1 MARFSRTG
9 EFSPAHS
16 SAHALVSNQAPR
28 SGRVW
33 ARLALV
39 LLSLFSITLPS
50 PEARA
55 EHLSD
60 LAEVVGA
67 RENQLVGY
75 GVVTGLDGTGDDFR
89 SRVAEQTLRSL
100 LRRLGVQVDESAL
113 RFRNV
118 AAVIVTATI
127 PPFARTGSKIDV
139 TVSSIGNARSLMG
152 GVLIQSPL
160 RGADR
165 VTYAVAQGPIAVG
178 GYGARGRSGSSV
190 QVNVTNTGRIPGGAL
205 VEHEIPTN
213 LTGARPDKKDQT
225 EGKARKEKSAPEE
238 KHEPALTYA
247 LRIPDFVTAQRIA
260 TAINDA
266 LGNSMAEAVDGG
278 AVKVKLPDEFKENP
292 VPLLARLAE
301 IEVTPHLPARVVV
314 SERTGTI
321 VAGGDVRLS
330 PVAVAQGGLSIS
342 IYEQYNVSQ
351 ANPFADSGRTV
362 VRPQSDVSGSER
374 EVPLRY
380 IEGGATLKD
389 VASVLG
395 AMGVTPRELASILQA
410 LKTAGALRAEVIVQ

>member
-1 MARFSRTG
+1 MDLIKRIDEPQSSPSFAGGNSSRLLARAWSRV
-9 EFSPAHS
+9 ALLV
-16 SAHALVSNQAPR
+16 ALVFS
-28 SGRVW
+28 
-33 ARLALV
+33 
-39 LLSLFSITLPS
+39 LLLPS

-118 AAVIVTATI
+118 AAVIVTANI

-205 VEHEIPTN
+205 VEREIPTN
-213 LTGARPDKKDQT
+213 LTGVHPEDKKQND
-225 EGKARKEKSAPEE
+225 GKTRKEKGKSEPEE
-238 KHEPALTYA
+238 KPEPALTYA

-266 LGNSMAEAVDGG
+266 LGDSMAEAVDGG

-301 IEVTPHLPARVVV
+301 IEVTPHMPARVVV

-342 IYEQYNVSQ
+342 IFEQYNVSQ
-351 ANPFADSGRTV
+351 PNPFADSGQTV
-362 VRPQSDVSGSER
+362 VRPQSDVAGSER

>member
-1 MARFSRTG
+1 MLPSIHRKRASLIGAT
-9 EFSPAHS
+9 
-16 SAHALVSNQAPR
+16 LR
-28 SGRVW
+28 S
-33 ARLALV
+33 LAT
-39 LLSLFSITLPS
+39 LLSFCAVLAWSGQV
-50 PEARA
+50 RA

-60 LAEVVGA
+60 LADVVGA

-100 LRRLGVQVDESAL
+100 LRRLGVQVDDKAL

-118 AAVIVTATI
+118 AAVLITATI
-127 PPFARTGSKIDV
+127 PPFARTGTKIDV

-152 GVLIQSPL
+152 GVLVQSPL

-165 VTYAVAQGPIAVG
+165 VTYAVAQGAVVVG
-178 GYGARGRSGSSV
+178 GYSARGRSGSSF
-190 QVNVTNTGRIPGGAL
+190 QSNVTNTGRITGGAL

-213 LTGARPDKKDQT
+213 LTGVVPDDQSKDAKK
-225 EGKARKEKSAPEE
+225 KEKKGDKNKE
-238 KHEPALTYA
+238 KNDPKLTYS
-247 LRIPDFVTAQRIA
+247 LRTPDFVTAQRMA

-266 LGNSMAEAVDGG
+266 LGSAMAEAVDGG
-278 AVKVKLPDEFKENP
+278 AVTVKLADEFKENP

-301 IEVTPHLPARVVV
+301 VEIVPHLPARVVV

-330 PVAVAQGGLSIS
+330 PVAIAQGELNIS
-342 IYEQYNVSQ
+342 IYEQFDVSQ
-351 ANPFADSGRTV
+351 PNPFTESGRTT
-362 VRPQSDVSGSER
+362 VRPRSDISTDER
-374 EVPLRY
+374 EVPLQY

-410 LKTAGALRAEVIVQ
+410 LKTAGALRAEVVIQ

>member
-1 MARFSRTG
+1 MDLIKRIDEPQSSPSFAGGNSSRLLARAWSRV
-9 EFSPAHS
+9 ALLV
-16 SAHALVSNQAPR
+16 ALVFS
-28 SGRVW
+28 
-33 ARLALV
+33 
-39 LLSLFSITLPS
+39 LLLPS

-118 AAVIVTATI
+118 AAVIVTANI

-205 VEHEIPTN
+205 VEREIPTN
-213 LTGARPDKKDQT
+213 LTGVHPEDKKQN
-225 EGKARKEKSAPEE
+225 EGKTGKEKGKSEPEE
-238 KHEPALTYA
+238 KPEPALTYA

-266 LGNSMAEAVDGG
+266 LGDSMAEAVDGG

-301 IEVTPHLPARVVV
+301 IEVTPHMPARVVV

-342 IYEQYNVSQ
+342 IFEQYNVSQ
-351 ANPFADSGRTV
+351 PNPFADSGQTV
-362 VRPQSDVSGSER
+362 VRPQSDVAGSER

>member
-1 MARFSRTG
+1 MDLIERIDEPQGSPSFAGGNSSRLLARAWSRV
-9 EFSPAHS
+9 ALLV
-16 SAHALVSNQAPR
+16 ALVFS
-28 SGRVW
+28 
-33 ARLALV
+33 
-39 LLSLFSITLPS
+39 LLLPS
-50 PEARA
+50 LEARA

-118 AAVIVTATI
+118 AAVIVTANI

-205 VEHEIPTN
+205 VEREIPTN
-213 LTGARPDKKDQT
+213 LTGVHPEDKKQN
-225 EGKARKEKSAPEE
+225 EGKTGKEKGKSEPEE
-238 KHEPALTYA
+238 KPEPALTYA

-266 LGNSMAEAVDGG
+266 LGDSMAEAVDGG

-301 IEVTPHLPARVVV
+301 IEVTPHMPARVVV

-342 IYEQYNVSQ
+342 IFEQYNVSQ
-351 ANPFADSGRTV
+351 PNPFADSGQTV
-362 VRPQSDVSGSER
+362 VRPQSDVAGSER

>member
-1 MARFSRTG
+1 MPSLIERQNLL
-9 EFSPAHS
+9 SPARILRACALLLAF
-16 SAHALVSNQAPR
+16 SAALVWSRP
-28 SGRVW
+28 
-33 ARLALV
+33 
-39 LLSLFSITLPS
+39 
-50 PEARA
+50 ARA

-60 LAEVVGA
+60 LADVVGA

-100 LRRLGVQVDESAL
+100 LRRLGVQVDDKAL

-118 AAVIVTATI
+118 AAVLITATI
-127 PPFARTGSKIDV
+127 PPFSRTGSKIDV

-152 GVLIQSPL
+152 GVLVQSPL

-165 VTYAVAQGPIAVG
+165 VTYAVAQGAVIVG
-178 GYGARGRSGSSV
+178 GYSAKGRSGSSF
-190 QVNVTNTGRIPGGAL
+190 QSNVTNTGRITGGAL
-205 VEHEIPTN
+205 VEREIPTN
-213 LTGARPDKKDQT
+213 LTGQVPEDQSKSQKDKSKKK
-225 EGKARKEKSAPEE
+225 GKNQEEKS
-238 KHEPALTYA
+238 EPMLTYS
-247 LRIPDFVTAQRIA
+247 LRTPDFVTAQRMA

-266 LGNSMAEAVDGG
+266 LGSTMAEAVDGG
-278 AVKVKLPDEFKENP
+278 AVKVKLADEFKENP

-301 IEVTPHLPARVVV
+301 IEIAPHMPARVVV

-330 PVAVAQGGLSIS
+330 PVAVAQGELNIS
-342 IYEQYNVSQ
+342 IYEQYDVSQ
-351 ANPFADSGRTV
+351 PSPFADSGRTT
-362 VRPQSDVSGSER
+362 VRPRSDISTDER
-374 EVPLRY
+374 EVPLKY
-380 IEGGATLKD
+380 LEGGATLKD

-410 LKTAGALRAEVIVQ
+410 LKTAGALRAEVVIQ